1 MVFLYNILKI
11 KCEEMKLTNQS
22 VRFQIFV
29 PEVHDVD
36 FKLMEKHLKGTILI
50 LIFFSFYNFI

>member
-1 MVFLYNILKI
+1 MIMVFYSILLQI
-11 KCEEMKLTNQS
+11 KCEEMKLSNQS

-36 FKLMEKHLKGTILI
+36 FKLMEKNLKGTI
-50 LIFFSFYNFI
+50 

>member
-1 MVFLYNILKI
+1 
-11 KCEEMKLTNQS
+11 MKLSNQS

-36 FKLMEKHLKGTILI
+36 FKLMEKHLKGTILNNFY
-50 LIFFSFYNFI
+50 LIFNFI

>member
-1 MVFLYNILKI
+1 MIMVFYCILKI

-36 FKLMEKHLKGTILI
+36 FKLMEKHLKGTI
-50 LIFFSFYNFI
+50 